1 MIRMDPLRFRRRQV
15 YDFSGDREK
24 VARTGDW
31 MNHHIPRVLTVA
43 GSDSGGGAGIE
54 ADIKTVTVLGGYAMA
69 AITSVTAQNTLG
81 VTGIY
86 DMTPE
91 AVARQM
97 DAVLEDIGA
106 DAAKTGMLSSA
117 PIVEAVAEALRRHA
131 VPNLVV
137 DPVMVAK
144 SGDSLL
150 REDACHAL
158 KTQLLPLAAL
168 VTPNVPEA
176 EALTGLPVDG
186 ADGIQ
191 AALEALHALGPRF
204 VLLKGGHLPGED
216 AADYLF
222 DGERTRIYAT
232 RRIHTKN
239 THGTGC
245 TYSAAIAAHLA
256 AGCAMPEAVRLAKD
270 YLTGAI
276 QHSDALGLGSGHG
289 PLHHGWA
296 LPGAARIAR

>member
-1 MIRMDPLRFRRRQV
+1 MRQ
-15 YDFSGDREK
+15 R
-24 VARTGDW
+24 
-31 MNHHIPRVLTVA
+31 IPRVLTVA

-54 ADIKTVTVLGGYAMA
+54 ADIKTITVLGGYAMA
-69 AITSVTAQNTLG
+69 ALTSVTAQNTLG

-86 DMTPE
+86 DMAPE

-106 DAAKTGMLSSA
+106 DAVKTGMLSSA
-117 PIVEAVAEALRRHA
+117 PIVEAVAEALRRHGT
-131 VPNLVV
+131 PNLVV

-144 SGDSLL
+144 SGDPLL
-150 REDACHAL
+150 REDARHAL
-158 KTQLLPLAAL
+158 KTLLLPLAAL
-168 VTPNVPEA
+168 ITPNVPEA
-176 EALTGLPVDG
+176 EVLTGLAVDG
-186 ADGIQ
+186 AGGVH
-191 AALEALHALGPRF
+191 AVLEALYGLGPRF
-204 VLLKGGHLPGED
+204 VLLKGGHLAGDE

-222 DGERTRIYAT
+222 DGERTRIYTT
-232 RRIHTKN
+232 RRIQTKN

-289 PLHHGWA
+289 PLHHGWT
-296 LPGAARIAR
+296 LPDAMRPAR